1 MAYGNYAPFYRG
13 GYFNPMQTPTMPTM
27 ADNQNMQTAQ
37 PFSQPFGQPYQQP
50 MMNQQNAVP
59 QPIDERVWVNGEVG
73 ARAHLLAPN
82 VTLPLWDSD
91 ANYIYLKSSD
101 STGKMSMVKYK
112 LVEET
117 DNSSNSTKN
126 GSNSHV
132 CTCGKEFVRIK
143 DFDEL
148 RAKYEELEGIV
159 KSMTEKPKTTVSKS
173 TKTKAEEE

>member
-13 GYFNPMQTPTMPTM
+13 GYFNPMQTPTMSTM
-27 ADNQNMQTAQ
+27 ENQNMQTAQ
-37 PFSQPFGQPYQQP
+37 PYQPQFGQPYQQQ
-50 MMNQQNAVP
+50 MMNQQNAAP
-59 QPIDERVWVNGEVG
+59 QHVDERIWVNGLVG
-73 ARAHLLAPN
+73 AQAHLLAPN

-117 DNSSNSTKN
+117 DNADRTQGN
-126 GSNSHV
+126 GTAKHE

-143 DFDEL
+143 DFNEL
-148 RAKYEELEGIV
+148 RAKYDHLEGMV
-159 KSMTEKPKTTVSKS
+159 LELTEKPKTTASKS
-173 TKTKAEEE
+173 TKSKTEEE

>member
-1 MAYGNYAPFYRG
+1 
-13 GYFNPMQTPTMPTM
+13 MQTPTMPNM
-27 ADNQNMQTAQ
+27 ENQNMQTVQ
-37 PFSQPFGQPYQQP
+37 PYQPQFGQPYQQS

-117 DNSSNSTKN
+117 DNAYKTQGNGTTK
-126 GSNSHV
+126 HE

-143 DFDEL
+143 EFDEL
-148 RAKYEELEGIV
+148 RAKYDELEGIV
-159 KSMTEKPKTTVSKS
+159 KSMFEKPKTTASKS
-173 TKTKAEEE
+173 TKSKTEEE

>member
-13 GYFNPMQTPTMPTM
+13 QYFNPMQTPAMPNM
-27 ADNQNMQTAQ
+27 ENQNMQTSQ

-50 MMNQQNAVP
+50 MMNQQNTIP

-101 STGKMSMVKYK
+101 STGKMAMVKYK

-117 DNSSNSTKN
+117 DNADRTQGNGTTK
-126 GSNSHV
+126 HE

-159 KSMTEKPKTTVSKS
+159 KSMTEKPKTTASKS
-173 TKTKAEEE
+173 TKSKTEEE

>member
-37 PFSQPFGQPYQQP
+37 PFSQPYQQP

-59 QPIDERVWVNGEVG
+59 QHVDERIWVNGLVG
-73 ARAHLLAPN
+73 AQAHLLAPN

-117 DNSSNSTKN
+117 DNGYNSTKN

-148 RAKYEELEGIV
+148 RSKYEHLEGIV
-159 KSMTEKPKTTVSKS
+159 LELTEKPKTTASKS
-173 TKTKAEEE
+173 TKSKTEEE

>member
-13 GYFNPMQTPTMPTM
+13 QYFNPMQTPAMPNM
-27 ADNQNMQTAQ
+27 ENQNMQTAQ
-37 PFSQPFGQPYQQP
+37 PYQPQFGQPYQQP

-59 QPIDERVWVNGEVG
+59 QPIDERIWVNGEVG

-101 STGKMSMVKYK
+101 STGKMAMVKYK

-117 DNSSNSTKN
+117 YDADKSQGNGATK
-126 GSNSHV
+126 HE

-159 KSMTEKPKTTVSKS
+159 KSMTEKPKTTASKS
-173 TKTKAEEE
+173 TKSKTEEE

>member
-13 GYFNPMQTPTMPTM
+13 GYFNPMQAPPVPNME
-27 ADNQNMQTAQ
+27 NQNSQVAQ
-37 PFSQPFGQPYQQP
+37 PFGQPFGQPYQQP

-91 ANYIYLKSSD
+91 ANYLYLKSSD

-112 LVEET
+112 LVEESDDADRT
-117 DNSSNSTKN
+117 QGNGTKK
-126 GSNSHV
+126 HE
-132 CTCGKEFVRIK
+132 CTCGKEFVRLK

-148 RAKYEELEGIV
+148 RAKYEELECIV
-159 KSMTEKPKTTVSKS
+159 KSMAEKPKTTASKS
-173 TKTKAEEE
+173 TKSKMEEE